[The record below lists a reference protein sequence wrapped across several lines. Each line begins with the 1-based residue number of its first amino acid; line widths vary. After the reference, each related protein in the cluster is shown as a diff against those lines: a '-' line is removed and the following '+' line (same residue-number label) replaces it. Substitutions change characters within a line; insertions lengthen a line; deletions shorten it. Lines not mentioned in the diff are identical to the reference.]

1 MQILSLNLLVSSNLH
16 KNLIKL
22 NRIYISERNI
32 SQLAVRSSVYSLHF
46 GLMFQ
51 FHFMVSCFSFRLC
64 CCCCCSQ
71 FPVSIILPQIVF
83 IHSIISFFHSAILH
97 FANYDTI
104 LLIGLL
110 LFYGQSSDCPD
121 CPDCPFVQLLSR
133 WCCWIVRAT
142 QLNRAAI
149 IFTCSRRHFA
159 AFSAWHD
166 CQKFPYPYPYSYS
179 CRPIYLYLPLSL
191 CICIC
196 GCNCICI
203 CVHL

>member
-22 NRIYISERNI
+22 NRICISERNI

-51 FHFMVSCFSFRLC
+51 FQFMVFVFFSPLLLLTISGFNQSAANSIHTFDYFILSFGNFAFCQLQYCWLDC
-64 CCCCCSQ
+64 CCFMARAPTVQTVRLSSCS
-71 FPVSIILPQIVF
+71 
-83 IHSIISFFHSAILH
+83 
-97 FANYDTI
+97 
-104 LLIGLL
+104 
-110 LFYGQSSDCPD
+110 
-121 CPDCPFVQLLSR
+121 R
-133 WCCWIVRAT
+133 CCWIVRAT

-179 CRPIYLYLPLSL
+179 CRPIYLYLPLFLSL
-191 CICIC
+191 Y
-196 GCNCICI
+196 
-203 CVHL
+203 LYLWL

>member
-51 FHFMVSCFSFRLC
+51 FQFMVSCFSFRLC
-64 CCCCCSQ
+64 CCCCCCSQ
-71 FPVSIILPQIVF
+71 FPVSINLPQIVF

-97 FANYDTI
+97 FANYNIADWI
-104 LLIGLL
+104 VAVLWPELRLSRLSI
-110 LFYGQSSDCPD
+110 
-121 CPDCPFVQLLSR
+121 CPFVQLLSR
-133 WCCWIVRAT
+133 CCWIVRAT

-166 CQKFPYPYPYSYS
+166 CQKFPYPYPYSCS

-191 CICIC
+191 YICIC